1 MHIALFIG
9 MAGMLAMAPAGQPII
24 QSPPP
29 APPPS
34 AGPGNVDWNNL
45 TPRERAI
52 VEAFQRE
59 RADEE
64 RDERTARE
72 RCIDEQVAH
81 HGGSPSALDWEVIE
95 LHCSGN

>member
-9 MAGMLAMAPAGQPII
+9 IAGMLAMAPAGQPII

-34 AGPGNVDWNNL
+34 GGTGNVDWNNL

-52 VEAFQRE
+52 IIEMDRQR
-59 RADEE
+59 RDEE
-64 RDERTARE
+64 SDQKTPRE
-72 RCIDEQVAH
+72 RCIDDQVAH

-95 LHCSGN
+95 LNCSNR